1 MDCKEV
7 RPLID
12 ANADRELSAP
22 DARRVQAHLAECP
35 DCRRESENVRALGD
49 TLRAAGYHRAP
60 ESLRARILADLPP
73 LTEPEA
79 ETEPARQPDAQF
91 RPEPARAKG
100 AQARG
105 RHALDGWRVWFGGRW
120 PSFGPQPAGGAAWSL
135 GWAGALVVAI
145 AAAAAG
151 VTLALHRPAGVGPIA
166 DELVSSHVRALI
178 SDRDIDVISTDQHT
192 VKPWFNGKIDYSPP
206 VEDLAGSGFPL
217 VGGRLDYVGHRRVA
231 VLIYRYKKHPLD
243 VYVFPE
249 TSDSAGRAPA
259 ALVRDGY
266 SLSRWQDDGMTYW
279 AITDATPDALVAF
292 KAALQARLHGG
303 SSGEAG

>member
-1 MDCKEV
+1 MDCKEA

-12 ANADRELSAP
+12 ADADRELSAP

-49 TLRAAGYHRAP
+49 TLREAGYYRAP
-60 ESLRARILADLPP
+60 ESLRARILAELPP

-79 ETEPARQPDAQF
+79 ELARQPDAQF
-91 RPEPARAKG
+91 RPEPTRAKS
-100 AQARG
+100 RG
-105 RHALDGWRVWFGGRW
+105 RQPLDGWRSWFGGRW
-120 PSFGPQPAGGAAWSL
+120 PSFGPQPGGGAAWSL
-135 GWAGALVVAI
+135 GWTGALVIAI

-151 VTLALHRPAGVGPIA
+151 VTLALHRPAGVGAIA

-178 SDRDIDVISTDQHT
+178 SERDIDVISTDQHT
-192 VKPWFNGKIDYSPP
+192 VKPWFNGRIDYSPP
-206 VEDLAGSGFPL
+206 VEDLAASGFPL
-217 VGGRLDYVGHRRVA
+217 VGGRLDYVEHRRVA

-249 TSDSAGRAPA
+249 AADGSGRAPA
-259 ALVRDGY
+259 TLVRDGY
-266 SLSRWQDDGMTYW
+266 SLSRWQEDGMTFW
-279 AITDATPDALVAF
+279 AVTDATPDALVAF

-303 SSGEAG
+303 GPGEAG